1 MTNKVYVYYILQVSQ
16 TMKISSITKNHNHR
30 FIVNLSRLLNNVGL
44 FVLMNVLIISPI
56 MAQETEEYNDKNRD
70 IYLLID
76 QYNQA
81 REKKDTIL
89 LENILTTDV
98 DQLVS
103 SGEWRRGIR
112 SAVEGMLRSSHR
124 NPGQRT
130 ITIEKI
136 RRLDDN
142 VALVDTRYE
151 IKLQSDAV
159 RNLWSTFVVVRQE
172 DKWKIAAIRNMS
184 PTAQP

>member
-1 MTNKVYVYYILQVSQ
+1 
-16 TMKISSITKNHNHR
+16 MKISSITKNHNHKLI
-30 FIVNLSRLLNNVGL
+30 FNHSKLLNNVGL
-44 FVLMNVLIISPI
+44 FVLINLLIIPPI
-56 MAQETEEYNDKNRD
+56 MAQDTEEYHDQNRD

-112 SAVEGMLRSSHR
+112 SAIEGMSRSSNR

-130 ITIEKI
+130 ITVEGI
-136 RRLDDN
+136 RFLDAN

-151 IKLQSDAV
+151 IKLQSNAV
-159 RNLWSTFVVVRQE
+159 RNLWSTFIVVRQE
-172 DKWKIAAIRNMS
+172 DRWKIAAIRNMS
-184 PTAQP
+184 PTEQP